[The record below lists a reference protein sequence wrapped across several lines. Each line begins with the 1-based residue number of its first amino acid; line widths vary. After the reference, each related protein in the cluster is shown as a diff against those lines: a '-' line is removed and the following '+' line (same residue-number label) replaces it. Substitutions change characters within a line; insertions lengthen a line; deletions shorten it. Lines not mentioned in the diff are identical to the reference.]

1 MSVEQD
7 GKYIFRSARVEELKY
22 VFSLINERIHW
33 MDKMGINQW
42 NKIDYWK
49 SYPTSYFYI
58 ACSEKRLYILKD
70 EELNRIVAVGVLSEK
85 DNRWNDDKQA
95 IYLHN
100 FVTAI
105 DVKNIG
111 STFLEYCEE
120 YATLL
125 CKNYMRL
132 DCKKSNEK
140 LNKYYEMHG
149 YVYVEEVVDGE
160 YVGNKREKKFR

>member
-7 GKYIFRSARVEELKY
+7 DKYVFRPAKDEEIEY
-22 VFSLINERIHW
+22 VFSLINERIRW

-49 SYPTSYFYI
+49 YYPASYFYI
-58 ACSEKRLYILKD
+58 ACSEKRLYILID
-70 EELNRIVAVGVLSEK
+70 EVLNRIVAVGVLSKK
-85 DNRWNDDKQA
+85 DNRWKDDGQG

-111 STFLEYCEE
+111 SKFLEYCEE
-120 YATLL
+120 YAMSLG
-125 CKNYMRL
+125 KRYMRL
-132 DCKKSNEK
+132 DCKKSNDK
-140 LNKYYEMHG
+140 LNKYYELHG
-149 YVYVEEVVDGE
+149 YVYKESVVDGE
-160 YVGNKREKKFR
+160 YEGNKREKKLN

>member
-7 GKYIFRSARVEELKY
+7 GKYIFRPARGEELKY

-33 MDKMGINQW
+33 MDKMGNNQW

-49 SYPTSYFYI
+49 YYPASYFYI

-85 DNRWNDDKQA
+85 DNRWNDDKRA

-111 STFLEYCEE
+111 SKFLEYCEE
-120 YATLL
+120 YATSL

-149 YVYVEEVVDGE
+149 YVYFEEVVDGE
-160 YVGNKREKKFR
+160 YVGNKRENKFR

>member
-1 MSVEQD
+1 MEQD
-7 GKYIFRSARVEELKY
+7 DKY
-22 VFSLINERIHW
+22 VFRPAKDEEIEYVFNLINERIHW

-49 SYPTSYFYI
+49 YYPASYFYI
-58 ACSEKRLYILKD
+58 ACSEKRLYILMDK
-70 EELNRIVAVGVLSEK
+70 ELNRIVAVGVLSEK
-85 DNRWNDDKQA
+85 DNRWNDDKQG

-111 STFLEYCEE
+111 SKFLEYCEE
-120 YATLL
+120 YAISLG
-125 CKNYMRL
+125 KSYMRL
-132 DCKKSNEK
+132 DCKKTNDK

-149 YVYVEEVVDGE
+149 YVYKESVIDGE
-160 YVGNKREKKFR
+160 YEGNKREKKLY

>member
-1 MSVEQD
+1 MEQD
-7 GKYIFRSARVEELKY
+7 GKYIFRPARGEELTY

-49 SYPTSYFYI
+49 YYPASYFYI
-58 ACSEKRLYILKD
+58 ACSEKRLYILMD

-85 DNRWNDDKQA
+85 DNRWKDDKQG

-111 STFLEYCEE
+111 SKFLEYCEE
-120 YATLL
+120 YATSL

-160 YVGNKREKKFR
+160 YVGNKREKKCR

>member
-1 MSVEQD
+1 
-7 GKYIFRSARVEELKY
+7 
-22 VFSLINERIHW
+22 

-49 SYPTSYFYI
+49 YYPVSYFYI
-58 ACSEKRLYILKD
+58 ACSEKRLYILMDK
-70 EELNRIVAVGVLSEK
+70 ELNRIVAVGVLSEK
-85 DNRWNDDKQA
+85 DNRWKDDKQG

-111 STFLEYCEE
+111 SKFLEYCEE
-120 YATLL
+120 YAMLL
-125 CKNYMRL
+125 SKRYMRL
-132 DCKKSNEK
+132 DCKKTNEK